1 MEKNKSKS
9 LNFNKSI
16 IRYRDNSNK
25 KQIDVIFR
33 TIIALFKLNFP
44 ELFSWVPK
52 KVNSTIWKSQKF
64 QNSIIKARK
73 FSKKNLEKFMTHFN
87 LR

>member
-9 LNFNKSI
+9 LDVNRSI
-16 IRYRDNSNK
+16 TYYSDNSNK
-25 KQIDVIFR
+25 KQIDDIFK
-33 TIIALFKLNFP
+33 TIIALFKFNYP

-64 QNSIIKARK
+64 QNP
-73 FSKKNLEKFMTHFN
+73 F
-87 LR
+87 